1 MLIGTVIVGPRDE
14 QWWGGLWT
22 WSRLLP
28 HILGLL
34 ALSHTVDHH
43 LKRHQTS
50 DMGTIAGG
58 GKHKEMIRSVGA
70 HSYYSYSYNIEKH
83 SIAGLSGG

>member
-1 MLIGTVIVGPRDE
+1 VDVVKVTSTYIRSACSLLYGTR
-14 QWWGGLWT
+14 
-22 WSRLLP
+22 R
-28 HILGLL
+28 
-34 ALSHTVDHH
+34 HH